1 MIATAG
7 LATAAGFLVLVLS
20 PIPMVRG
27 FALLLVLGIVLAFA
41 LALTVGLAALS
52 LLPTASR
59 RRGSDSSR
67 PGLVGRARVA
77 LARVI
82 LPVADPLRRWGRAV
96 GSSARAAG
104 RRGLAFSIAAP
115 GRVLLVA
122 VALALV
128 GWGVGTRIPV
138 ISDIRELVPRN
149 LPRSRTSTSS
159 SRPPAS
165 SGLTYVTVSAP
176 DLTDP
181 KVISWMRSFEER
193 VLHRHGF
200 SGRHPSCRAPGT
212 EICPETSLP
221 DFLYGDRNGTPSE
234 QRIKADLR
242 LLPEYVSQAIVTHD
256 PATGKPGNTGV
267 ITFGIRVMPFDQ
279 QERLIDDIRSQ
290 VDPPGSGEDPPP
302 GVTAQ
307 VLGLPVLAAD
317 ANSSLSGSRYLV
329 TIAGLLAV
337 ALVLGAVYRSASRA
351 LVPLVPI
358 VLATGWS
365 SLVLWVTG
373 VPLNPMSATLGALVI
388 AIATEFSVLLSARYH
403 EERRRGGTIGEAL
416 RRAYARTGRAVLA
429 SGVTAIAGFAVLVF
443 TDIRMLRDFGLVTV
457 FDLAVALIGVLVV
470 LPAALVW
477 SEGGVDRLAA
487 LVARL
492 RRRGRPAAADAG

>member
-1 MIATAG
+1 
-7 LATAAGFLVLVLS
+7 
-20 PIPMVRG
+20 
-27 FALLLVLGIVLAFA
+27 
-41 LALTVGLAALS
+41 
-52 LLPTASR
+52 
-59 RRGSDSSR
+59 
-67 PGLVGRARVA
+67 
-77 LARVI
+77 
-82 LPVADPLRRWGRAV
+82 
-96 GSSARAAG
+96 
-104 RRGLAFSIAAP
+104 
-115 GRVLLVA
+115 
-122 VALALV
+122 
-128 GWGVGTRIPV
+128 
-138 ISDIRELVPRN
+138 
-149 LPRSRTSTSS
+149 
-159 SRPPAS
+159 
-165 SGLTYVTVSAP
+165 
-176 DLTDP
+176 
-181 KVISWMRSFEER
+181 
-193 VLHRHGF
+193 
-200 SGRHPSCRAPGT
+200 
-212 EICPETSLP
+212 
-221 DFLYGDRNGTPSE
+221 
-234 QRIKADLR
+234 
-242 LLPEYVSQAIVTHD
+242 
-256 PATGKPGNTGV
+256 V

-279 QERLIDDIRSQ
+279 QKRLIDDIRAQ
-290 VDPPGSGEDPPP
+290 VNPPGSGKGPPP

-403 EERRRGGTIGEAL
+403 EERRRGGTVGEAL
-416 RRAYARTGRAVLA
+416 RRAYARTGKAVLA

-477 SEGGVDRLAA
+477 SEGGADRLAA

-492 RRRGRPAAADAG
+492 RRRGRPAAADAR